1 MIKIEK
7 FILKNEVE
15 RNPLLK
21 IHLKAMK
28 WFGYMIF
35 EYQSL
40 KRLHCFR
47 GVAFTVSFILFNI
60 TQVKLIARI
69 ILRNLFRAKLNFVRL
84 HNYFR
89 FQSHH

>member
-15 RNPLLK
+15 CNPLLK

-35 EYQSL
+35 EYQNF

-47 GVAFTVSFILFNI
+47 GVVFTVSFILFNI
-60 TQVKLIARI
+60 TQVMLIT
-69 ILRNLFRAKLNFVRL
+69 RAYWNRFWKMQGNIFTNFI
-84 HNYFR
+84 
-89 FQSHH
+89 